1 MGIVMSGV
9 TVLAAEAGGGTT
21 NFLIP
26 NGTFFFILAIFL
38 IVFAVIAKFVVI
50 PVQHVLNERDRQLT
64 QTSQDTRQAA
74 EQDAATDRDYRQELT
89 EARSEA
95 GGLRDQARAE
105 GRQVIDDKRAE
116 ANEEVADKLRQAS
129 EVLADQADS
138 LASGLHASVDSLSVT
153 LADRILG
160 VDGSSAD
167 RGVR

>member
-1 MGIVMSGV
+1 MSGV

-50 PVQHVLNERDRQLT
+50 PVQHVLSERERQLT
-64 QTSQDTRQAA
+64 QTSQDNRQAA
-74 EQDAATDRDYRQELT
+74 EQDAATDRDYRQELA

-105 GRQVIDDKRAE
+105 GRQLIDDKRAQ

-138 LASGLHASVDSLSVT
+138 LSSGLNASVDSLSAT
-153 LADRILG
+153 LANRILG
-160 VDGSSAD
+160 VDGSTAN
-167 RGVR
+167 RGGR